1 MTPDSPFLA
10 KLPLFDQLKVQ
21 DMEPMISAIIQENLN
36 EVDKLLKTKTE
47 FKFDELILPLQA
59 LDNKLASAF
68 SPIRHLHAVKDTPEL
83 REVYNAILPKLT
95 DYQTKLCLN
104 ETLYHAYEKI
114 LNSPEFSSLKPEQQ
128 QIIRHAVRDFKLA
141 GVALPKDKQPV
152 YAGLQQKLA
161 QLQTKFEQNVLDS
174 TDNWH
179 HHVSESE
186 AETILAGVPERA
198 KQEAQQ
204 RATQAKLT
212 GFRFGL
218 DYPSYSAIMTF
229 ANDRDLREIFYEAY
243 ATRASEV
250 GPNAGKWDNSLILS
264 QIIQTRQQLA
274 NLLGFKDFTYYSL
287 ATKMAKSPNEVLAFL
302 SDLAHKVQPMADK
315 EYQAIQH
322 YARQH
327 FDISNLAPWDIAYVS
342 EKMREAEFNINQEQL
357 RPYFPEPKVLSGLFA
372 IVEKLYPITIQ
383 EKKNANTW
391 DISARLFEIKNKSN
405 ELIGQF
411 YIDLYARPGKRSG
424 AWMDE
429 CRSRY
434 KTTDQLQ
441 LPVAYLTCNFSGPV
455 GETPALF
462 THQEV
467 ITLFHEF
474 GHGLHHMLTQM
485 DYLAISGITGV
496 PWDAVEVP
504 SQFLENWCWEEEA
517 LALISGHY
525 QTQEPLSKDK
535 LDKLKAAKDFQTG
548 LSTLGQL
555 EYSLFDFMLH
565 QITDEKEL
573 TSEKILA
580 LHRNIRAEFKRM
592 KLPEYYRF
600 AHSFGHIFAGGYAAG
615 YYSYMW
621 AEVMACDAFSC
632 FEEEGIF
639 NSQTGSRFLNQIL
652 AKGGSQD
659 FDELFLAFR
668 GRQPNQEAFLKH
680 RGIV

>member
-218 DYPSYSAIMTF
+218 DYPSYSAILTF